1 MENENKD
8 KKEEIIGEVVSPD
21 PKPQDNDIGGGE
33 NKKPE
38 GATSKPN
45 DKGKEKLGK
54 NKEKV

>member
-45 DKGKEKLGK
+45 DKGE
-54 NKEKV
+54 